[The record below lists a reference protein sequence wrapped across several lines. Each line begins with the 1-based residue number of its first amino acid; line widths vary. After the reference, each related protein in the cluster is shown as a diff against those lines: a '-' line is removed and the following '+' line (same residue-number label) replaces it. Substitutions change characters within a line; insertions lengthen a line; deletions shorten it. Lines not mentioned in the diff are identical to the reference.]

1 MSVYENCPNFESA
14 RFQLRLVELSDAWDL
29 LECYSDKNAVK
40 LFNSDNCTSNFYFT
54 NIKDMEDSIKFWLSA
69 YKDRAFIRFSII
81 DFFTGKAIGTI
92 EIFNK
97 TVENKNSGILRLD
110 LKSEYE
116 KDSYINDLMH
126 LINTEIKDSFSL
138 ESIITKAVP
147 TANERLKVLKEHDF
161 SETNAIPYGHYYIKH
176 Y

>member
-1 MSVYENCPNFESA
+1 MSVYVNCPNLESA

-40 LFNSDNCTSNFYFT
+40 LFNSDNCTNNFHFT
-54 NIKDMEDSIKFWLSA
+54 NIKEMEDSINFWLSS
-69 YKDRAFIRFSII
+69 YKQKIFVRFSVI
-81 DFFTGKAIGTI
+81 DFFTGKVIGTV
-92 EIFNK
+92 EICNK
-97 TVENKNSGILRLD
+97 TLENKNSGFLRLD

-126 LINTEIKDSFSL
+126 LMNTDIRDLFQL
-138 ESIITKAVP
+138 QSIITKAIP
-147 TANERLKVLKEHDF
+147 SANERLKVLKEHDF
-161 SETNAIPYGHYYIKH
+161 SETTLIPYEHYYIKN